1 MAGGEDITQKMSFFT
16 HARLDSKLIPTKKSL
31 SDRTEFQ
38 SATNETV
45 NQLSP
50 AKRIRLEKP
59 QESKSESRISSESE
73 EYEIIE
79 SHQSP
84 SKSVSLSDCSLNKL
98 IPNALMPS
106 RRSRSPAYSSSS
118 SDCQVLSVL
127 DKLDE
132 DTKRSINRNLPKFK
146 DHFKYPTDIDIDFL
160 WSVNFRNV
168 PKSREVYTSCINRNL
183 IKTKSKMPSATFY
196 ITFLERIIGFEK
208 FQKTKGFCLFPSTNE
223 AIQLAKAVKQRYSE
237 LSRQIS
243 GCICNQPETSYVN
256 SIHRFVNAQFDLVS
270 LLQTILDSWTKKEA
284 KQKDPHFY
292 KQILTQFNACLTIP
306 TITENICSKD
316 PLNEGFQCALWTLH
330 ALKASIP
337 PTSKGKAPVFRQ
349 KVFLRML
356 LDQFPPHLLPKI
368 DDVSINNDYD
378 IFDLVCR
385 SRIWLCNLVSDKD
398 KSVAKLI
405 EELNQS

>member
-16 HARLDSKLIPTKKSL
+16 HARLDSKLIPTQKSL

-38 SATNETV
+38 SGINEPE
-45 NQLSP
+45 NQLP
-50 AKRIRLEKP
+50 RPKRVRLEKP
-59 QESKSESRISSESE
+59 QKLKCESSSESE

-79 SHQSP
+79 IHSP
-84 SKSVSLSDCSLNKL
+84 SKSVSLSDCGLNKL
-98 IPNALMPS
+98 VPNALMPS

-132 DTKRSINRNLPKFK
+132 DTKRSIDRNLPKFK

-160 WSVNFRNV
+160 WSVNFRHV

-183 IKTKSKMPSATFY
+183 IKTKSKTPSATFY

-208 FQKTKGFCLFPSTNE
+208 WIANNE
-223 AIQLAKAVKQRYSE
+223 AIQLAKTVKQRFSE

-284 KQKDPHFY
+284 KQKNPHFY
-292 KQILTQFNACLTIP
+292 NQILTQFNACLTIP

-316 PLNEGFQCALWTLH
+316 PLNEGFQCALWILH

-337 PTSKGKAPVFRQ
+337 PTSKGKAPIFRQ

-368 DDVSINNDYD
+368 DDFSINNDYD
-378 IFDLVCR
+378 IFNLVCR

-405 EELNQS
+405 EELKQN